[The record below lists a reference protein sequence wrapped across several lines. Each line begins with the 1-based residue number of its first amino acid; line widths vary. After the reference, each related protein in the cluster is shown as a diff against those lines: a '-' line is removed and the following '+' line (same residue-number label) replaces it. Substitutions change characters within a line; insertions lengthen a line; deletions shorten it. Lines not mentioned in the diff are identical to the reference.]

1 MAHLFSIIFVFVLW
15 VVPGPNVSNGHKTM
29 CSFFGWV
36 LFHLRVLR
44 APGNTWVEREEDQV
58 NWTLDRMEGHLC
70 INHGRA
76 VERKTGTNTSKPEVP
91 GKKKDPPRPHSF
103 SPIPF
108 YLSNHPLNH
117 AIFSPGRRLKLPKP
131 HRPVEG
137 SSPHLTSP
145 ASSSSCLASAP
156 TLSVP
161 GVLAS
166 THAASATKPLATRA
180 ASSAVGA
187 HNWRLSPTAI
197 VDTAHP
203 GDVRART
210 LHHHPTLPASSS
222 NLTPTASR
230 IHTNRWLPSTTQNP
244 DCRHSRNKTHTK

>member
-1 MAHLFSIIFVFVLW
+1 M
-15 VVPGPNVSNGHKTM
+15 
-29 CSFFGWV
+29 
-36 LFHLRVLR
+36 LR

-131 HRPVEG
+131 RRPVEG

-210 LHHHPTLPASSS
+210 LQLHHLLRLFLRLPLHLHLYLHFHLHLSPLHHHPTLPASSS

-230 IHTNRWLPSTTQNP
+230 IHTNR
-244 DCRHSRNKTHTK
+244 

>member
-1 MAHLFSIIFVFVLW
+1 MFFFRLSSFSPARVASAWEPLGGKRGGPSQLD
-15 VVPGPNVSNGHKTM
+15 PGPNGGAPLYQPRTGRGKEDWDQYIQAG
-29 CSFFGWV
+29 SFW
-36 LFHLRVLR
+36 
-44 APGNTWVEREEDQV
+44 EE
-58 NWTLDRMEGHLC
+58 
-70 INHGRA
+70 
-76 VERKTGTNTSKPEVP
+76 
-91 GKKKDPPRPHSF
+91 KKSPPRPHSF

-108 YLSNHPLNH
+108 YISNHPLNH
-117 AIFSPGRRLKLPKP
+117 AISSPGRRLKLPKP
-131 HRPVEG
+131 RRPVEG

-145 ASSSSCLASAP
+145 APSSSCLASAP

-210 LHHHPTLPASSS
+210 LQLHHLLRLFLRLPLHLHLYLHLHLHLS
-222 NLTPTASR
+222 P
-230 IHTNRWLPSTTQNP
+230 LPGFTRP
-244 DCRHSRNKTHTK
+244 